1 MDILTAHD
9 RQTLFDIALQ
19 AYGRAELAY
28 DIAEANDLS
37 LSEPLRAGQQ
47 LRIPA
52 PSASI
57 DKAVVDAYALQG
69 IRPATA
75 ITEEQEQTL
84 AAEGVGYW
92 HIKAPAPPFTVEASM
107 ITSP

>member
-1 MDILTAHD
+1 MEIHIAHD

-28 DIAEANDLS
+28 DIALANGLS

-47 LRIPA
+47 VQLPA
-52 PSASI
+52 PTR
-57 DKAVVDAYALQG
+57 AVDTEVLNAYALQG
-69 IRPATA
+69 IRPATG

-92 HIKAPAPPFTVEASM
+92 HIKAPAPPFTVQESW
-107 ITSP
+107 I